1 MGNYLTDETLPRDG
15 FDELIKVE
23 AKNFVLDQDG
33 RPLRKI
39 RDGVPAHY
47 LEWLFRGDFI
57 QRMHYKD
64 GTFVPPRGSEV
75 CWSALQIF

>member
-1 MGNYLTDETLPRDG
+1 MGNYLTDETLSRDG

-39 RDGVPAHY
+39 RDGVPAPY

-64 GTFVPPRGSEV
+64 GTFVPPRDLEG